1 MAVLDWNENVDRKY
15 TSISNFEDARRPR
28 FRSGHKT
35 LVPKTNKFAFA
46 LWDRIIETFYEK

>member
-28 FRSGHKT
+28 SRSGHKN